1 MKNAFLFLLAL
12 VLAVPLIPFA
22 IFGEVDGMKWIEG
35 TSGIVMFLYGAAL
48 LASDILLPLPSSLI
62 AVFLGAKLGL
72 ASGALAIFLGL
83 MTGSLI
89 GYGMGWT
96 VGRKVMD
103 RMISR
108 QSQEVYIRMESR
120 VSYWAL
126 ALCRSVPLLAEASV
140 IAAGVARLEVRKTIP
155 MLIMSNLCLAI
166 LYSAFGYYGNQQ
178 SSPWLLFAGGIL
190 VPGCGVL
197 VLLLIFG
204 KSFFRRPTPDHV

>member
-22 IFGEVDGMKWIEG
+22 LFGEVDGMKWIEG
-35 TSGIVMFLYGAAL
+35 TSGIVMFVYGAAL
-48 LASDILLPLPSSLI
+48 LAGDIILPLPSSLI

-72 ASGALAIFLGL
+72 ASGALSIFLGL
-83 MTGSLI
+83 MAGSLI
-89 GYGMGWT
+89 GYAMGWT

-103 RMISR
+103 RMISK
-108 QSQEVYIRMESR
+108 QSQEVYTRMESR
-120 VSYWAL
+120 LSYWAL

-140 IAAGVARLEVRKTIP
+140 IAAGVARLDVRKTLP
-155 MLIMSNLCLAI
+155 MLIMSNLGLAI
-166 LYSAFGYYGNQQ
+166 LYSTFGFFGNQQ

-204 KSFFRRPTPDHV
+204 KSFFRRPSPDHV